1 MIVFDSD
8 GNELFHW
15 GEGLFKR
22 PHGSCLS
29 PDGHIWITDDHS
41 HVVQK
46 YTKDGKLLMTLG
58 NKDRPSDS
66 GYRVGGDREI
76 FERIIQNITNKF
88 PDVYAALFISP
99 EGFPINTW
107 GVSLERAEEISAL
120 LSALI
125 GKTWEIVKGVKE
137 GGELAFIQIQT
148 NMGGIRIA
156 PQDEFIL
163 VTLTKS

>member
-1 MIVFDSD
+1 MPAMP
-8 GNELFHW
+8 
-15 GEGLFKR
+15 K
-22 PHGSCLS
+22 
-29 PDGHIWITDDHS
+29 
-41 HVVQK
+41 
-46 YTKDGKLLMTLG
+46 
-58 NKDRPSDS
+58 
-66 GYRVGGDREI
+66 REI

-125 GKTWEIVKGVKE
+125 GKTYEIVKGVKE
-137 GGELAFIQIQT
+137 GGELAFIQT

>member
-1 MIVFDSD
+1 MDVYK
-8 GNELFHW
+8 N
-15 GEGLFKR
+15 
-22 PHGSCLS
+22 
-29 PDGHIWITDDHS
+29 
-41 HVVQK
+41 
-46 YTKDGKLLMTLG
+46 MTAMP
-58 NKDRPSDS
+58 K
-66 GYRVGGDREI
+66 REI
-76 FERIIQNITNKF
+76 FERIIQNITSKF

-107 GVSLERAEEISAL
+107 GVTLERAEEISAL

-156 PQDEFIL
+156 PQEEFIL
-163 VTLTKS
+163 VTLTRG